1 MSEDQQKITDLIA
14 IGIDEQLS
22 STGSDI
28 VCIEYKYY
36 VRTKIGTG
44 DKRKIFLSELNNVS
58 F

>member
-36 VRTKIGTG
+36 VRTKTGTG
-44 DKRKIFLSELNNVS
+44 VDQKVFLSELKNMS